1 MKKVRGEALG
11 LAPKIGEPFPHGRF
25 EGEVEN
31 VFGPRAES
39 LQDPLLCNRD
49 GG

>member
-1 MKKVRGEALG
+1 

-31 VFGPRAES
+31 VFGPRVANILAMAES
-39 LQDPLLCNRD
+39 LQEPFMCNKD

>member
-1 MKKVRGEALG
+1 MAQ
-11 LAPKIGEPFPHGRF
+11 KIGSPFPHGRF

-31 VFGPRAES
+31 VFGPRVANILAMAES
-39 LQDPLLCNRD
+39 MQEPLLCKRD